1 MISEVSTTDERQTL
15 ANWCNLKLS
24 RSTNIEISKCNEVNK
39 EDDNRASLLE
49 LVCWKKK
56 WKILVVK
63 KSVFVLC
70 RAREQ
75 GYLVLDLNL
84 RNYTHRKYYMSLH
97 SLGMWLDMLC
107 VCVCNVTRSLSYCRY
122 QHTQKDIMY
131 YVGIHKTTNK
141 LPLIKEKATGFERK
155 RVGSECIKTWCR
167 VIRMLHG

>member
-39 EDDNRASLLE
+39 EEDNRASLLE
-49 LVCWKKK
+49 LVCLKKK

-70 RAREQ
+70 RARDQ

-84 RNYTHRKYYMSLH
+84 RNYTHRKYYTSLH
-97 SLGMWLDMLC
+97 SLGMWLDMWG
-107 VCVCNVTRSLSYCRY
+107 VCVQCHEVPFIWQISA
-122 QHTQKDIMY
+122 HTKGHH
-131 YVGIHKTTNK
+131 VLRRNSKSTNK

-155 RVGSECIKTWCR
+155 RVGRECIKT
-167 VIRMLHG
+167 